1 MKPPTYSTRGIT
13 VLVTTDLSGRMWG
26 GWIQKEWKK
35 KRTGYIR
42 WLETGD
48 EESFMD
54 DAKLRDTTANVLSWL
69 RCETK
74 QLGLSYPPPL
84 PARQSLYA
92 HANHPLQP
100 ISFVDW

>member
-1 MKPPTYSTRGIT
+1 MNSKGMGEKNEKVTLDDWRQEMK
-13 VLVTTDLSGRMWG
+13 
-26 GWIQKEWKK
+26 
-35 KRTGYIR
+35 
-42 WLETGD
+42 
-48 EESFMD
+48 SFMD

-84 PARQSLYA
+84 PARPSLYA

-100 ISFVDW
+100 ISFLD